1 MAYIPENAKWY
12 LATLIEE
19 ITVEG
24 DNRNVVHKNLVLVR
38 ADGPEQAYENAL
50 DLGKNSEDSY
60 ENPEGKLVRIRF
72 RGLRE
77 LNVVH
82 DELEHGAELSYEESL
97 RVSEE
102 EIQSLLRRKED
113 LAIFQPIAPTPG
125 PDYSSGEVLEEAKRL
140 IDGAAGGGP
149 GHKT

>member
-12 LATLIEE
+12 LATLVDE

-24 DNRNVVHKNLVLVR
+24 DSRNVVHKNLVLVR
-38 ADGPEQAYENAL
+38 ADCPEKAYENAL
-50 DLGKNSEDSY
+50 DLGKKSEVSY
-60 ENPEGKLVRIRF
+60 ENPEGRLVRTKF

-77 LNVVH
+77 LNVVY

-97 RVSEE
+97 GVPEE
-102 EIQSLLRRKED
+102 EIEALLRRKED
-113 LAIFQPIAPTPG
+113 LGVFQPITPTAG
-125 PDYSSGEVLEEAKRL
+125 PNYSSGEVLEEAKRL
-140 IDGAAGGGP
+140 IDGNAGGGP